1 MHSSKQILSTDNA
14 NQGAIIV
21 ADDEELNRMVL
32 VELLSDWPFSC
43 IEAENG
49 AIAIDLAKQHK
60 PALILM
66 DLRMPVMDGS
76 EAIAVLKSSELT
88 CDIPIIAITGGVAGI
103 SPIELGFSAVL
114 DKPIT
119 KKKLDTTLNQFL

>member
-1 MHSSKQILSTDNA
+1 MHSSKEILSADNSHKKV
-14 NQGAIIV
+14 IIV

-32 VELLSDWPFSC
+32 VELLSDWPFTC

-49 AIAIDLAKQHK
+49 AIAIELAKQHK

-66 DLRMPVMDGS
+66 DLRMPIMNGS
-76 EAIAVLKSSELT
+76 EAIQILKASDGTS
-88 CDIPIIAITGGVAGI
+88 DIPIIAITGGVAGI
-103 SPIELGFSAVL
+103 FPIELGFSAVL

-119 KKKLDTTLNQFL
+119 KKKLDMTLNQLL